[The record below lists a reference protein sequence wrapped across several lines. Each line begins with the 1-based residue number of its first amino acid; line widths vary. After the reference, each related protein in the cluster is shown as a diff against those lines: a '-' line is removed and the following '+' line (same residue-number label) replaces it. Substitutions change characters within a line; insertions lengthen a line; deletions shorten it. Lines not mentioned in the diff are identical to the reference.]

1 VQGRKENTMASWSKQ
16 QEPVTNPYESRPVPG
31 VIPPPP
37 ARAEQP
43 TAAVAPTAPT
53 AATKRD
59 EAKTEESS
67 GDLLLGAGVQFE
79 GKLTFKGTV
88 RIDAKF
94 TGSIVTNDVLVV
106 GERAKIDAEITCGT
120 VVVEGEVNGNVKA
133 KSAVELHRSA
143 KVRGNVETASLSV
156 EKGALLQGEV
166 KMMTGEKSSK
176 SSDASTLQ

>member
-1 VQGRKENTMASWSKQ
+1 VQGRKEDTMASWSKQ

-31 VIPPPP
+31 IIPPPP
-37 ARAEQP
+37 ARVEQ
-43 TAAVAPTAPT
+43 AAAAPAAPV
-53 AATKRD
+53 KR
-59 EAKTEESS
+59 EEAAKTEESG

-166 KMMTGEKSSK
+166 KMMTGEKSAK
-176 SSDASTLQ
+176 SPEASTLQ